1 VQVLGF
7 ALQSFVAKGL
17 NQHPLIDYAS
27 D

>member
-1 VQVLGF
+1 VLGF
-7 ALQSFVAKGL
+7 AVQSFVAKGL